1 MEKEEKVEELGRTEK
16 IVMENAKEFQSLKT
30 HEKKKRRW
38 KFILFL
44 ILIILGEALYIS
56 YDKGVFDEWLIEH
69 NLIKKEEPKKEEKEA
84 EETNTNSNNVDENS
98 KLNYVDYGY
107 AEDVKI
113 YAVYPSFIVYS
124 VQDEL
129 YVAEDYSLSIP
140 IVNNIFYLDDMKFK
154 DDVAKVEYADTDE
167 EGNASEVSHEITITK
182 LNIKVSDV
190 YTIIGKHAVGF
201 RDPTGEVFIIYK
213 DGGLT
218 HYFFPK
224 HLKTEGKKVLSNYKI
239 KDIEIKCTDDDCAKI
254 KYKLT
259 LQDDTIKE
267 IDSLD

>member
-1 MEKEEKVEELGRTEK
+1 MEKEEKAEELGRTEK
-16 IVMENAKEFQSLKT
+16 IVMENAKEFQSLKA

-56 YDKGVFDEWLIEH
+56 YDKGVFDKWLIEH
-69 NLIKKEEPKKEEKEA
+69 NLIKKEAKKG
-84 EETNTNSNNVDENS
+84 ETNKSSNDIATDNEL
-98 KLNYVDYGY
+98 KYVKYGY
-107 AEDVKI
+107 AEDVNI

-124 VQDEL
+124 VKDEL

-154 DDVAKVEYADTDE
+154 DDVAKVKYADTDE
-167 EGNASEVSHEITITK
+167 EGNTSEVSHEITITK

-267 IDSLD
+267 IDSLDKKV